1 MTGKF
6 AGIIPPVISPLTP
19 SGDIDVAGLEAHV
32 HRLVDGGVHGLFV
45 LGSSGEGPLLT
56 SSLAR
61 TLIRRTV
68 EAVDGQVPVIA
79 GALEPSTVRTI
90 EAIELAAECG
100 ADAVVITT
108 PYYVETD
115 EVGMRAHIRE
125 AAERSPLPV
134 VLYNI
139 PSKTYH
145 NMTPSIVADVIDLE
159 SIVGVKDSHG
169 DWPQFEQLLA
179 LRRPGFV
186 VLQGAERYGA
196 RSLLA
201 GADGLVPGLGNV
213 APQLFAAM
221 FNAAQAGDR
230 DRVLALQ
237 LDVDVLGTLHTYGHW
252 LACLKYA
259 VSLVSPTQPNTFA
272 RVAPLSDAARATI
285 DSLVGQQQ
293 GGQE

>member
-6 AGIIPPVISPLTP
+6 TGIIPPVISPLTP
-19 SGDIDVAGLEAHV
+19 AGEIDVAGLESHV
-32 HRLVDGGVHGLFV
+32 HRLIDGGVHGLFV

-56 SSLAR
+56 SSLAK

-68 EAVDGQVPVIA
+68 EAVDGQIPVIA

-115 EVGMRAHIRE
+115 DAGLRAHVRE

-139 PSKTYH
+139 PSKTHH

-159 SIVGVKDSHG
+159 NIVGIKDSHG

-179 LRRPGFV
+179 LRGPDFV
-186 VLQGAERYGA
+186 VLQGAERYA
-196 RSLLA
+196 AQSLLA
-201 GADGLVPGLGNV
+201 GADGLVPGLSNV
-213 APQLFAAM
+213 APRLFAEM
-221 FNAAQAGDR
+221 FDAAQAGDR
-230 DRVLALQ
+230 ERLLALQ
-237 LDVDVLGTLHTYGHW
+237 SDADALGTLHTYGHW

-259 VSLVSPTQPNTFA
+259 VSLVGPTQPHTFA
-272 RVAPLSDAARATI
+272 RVVPLSDAARATI
-285 DSLVGQQQ
+285 ESLVRRQQ
-293 GGQE
+293 GGPE